1 MAQTKKTVSNPVEV
15 KAASIAA
22 PTTPPFDFKNMDFK
36 KDARV
41 HFMLASVIIFLF
53 LLVLAKNTGINA
65 DDRYHVPYTK
75 TFVDY
80 YTSFGKDT
88 TYRQIPM
95 DEFWKARNMFDMVNY
110 GVAKILGAD
119 PVTPNKIGSKY
130 NPDYI
135 YADLSYHHI
144 RHYLLAIL
152 SFIGIVFAG
161 LTGAKMR
168 NYHFGIGVMALL
180 CISPCFIG
188 HAAMNPRDIPFFVYS
203 TIAIYFMFLFLMEY
217 PKIRWSNIIGI
228 MIGVGL
234 ALNVRNGG
242 FLTFAY
248 FGAFSFSV
256 WFYHL
261 FFLKDKNVN
270 TWDLVI
276 KGCVAFFGAY
286 IIGLFFWPYGQTDPV
301 YVPIFEDLLQ
311 TSKFPITLKQLFEGK
326 LIDSGALPW
335 YYQTKLLFI
344 TTPIVILIG
353 FFSFFIL
360 YVKNRTT
367 TNPKLILATLFSAFF
382 PILYIIK
389 VDANVH
395 TGWRHVIF
403 CYPYMIIMAM
413 LGWEYIMNLFKDI
426 KMKYAVIA
434 IIVVGSLLPA
444 AFIASNIKHC
454 YVYFNELVGGNK
466 GAFGNYEMDYWSVSL
481 SESADWFKKEVLS
494 KTDQPVTVTSNMW
507 DSFGPYLKKE
517 LKDKKV
523 KLSGSK
529 IYRRSIDDWDYAF
542 YYAAF
547 LDGDLLRNKNFWPP
561 KNSIHVVYAGGAP
574 IGAIVQ
580 RDPEKNDYKG
590 YLALEAKQADSAI
603 YFLKKAVAWD
613 NGNDENYGSLASAYL
628 LKNDMVNAISAFEN
642 ASAINPTNA
651 NYSMYLAQLYFST
664 GKKNEGYDAL
674 TKMIAADETNMN
686 NLKMAGD
693 ICKQIGDESTANYYY
708 NLYNDQLQIMQ
719 EQQENQEN
727 K

>member
-1 MAQTKKTVSNPVEV
+1 MAQEKKLSLDNM
-15 KAASIAA
+15 K
-22 PTTPPFDFKNMDFK
+22 FDFKN
-36 KDARV
+36 DAKL
-41 HFMLASVIIFLF
+41 HFIIAGIIIFIF
-53 LLVLAKNTGINA
+53 LLILAKNTGINA

-75 TFVDY
+75 TFVAY

-110 GVAKILGAD
+110 GAGKLIGAD
-119 PVTPNKIGSKY
+119 AGTPNKIGTKY
-130 NPDYI
+130 NPDYV
-135 YADLSYHHI
+135 YADLSYHHL

-168 NYHFGIGVMALL
+168 NYHFGIGVMAFL

-188 HAAMNPRDIPFFVYS
+188 HAAMNPRDMPFFTYS
-203 TIAIYFMFLFLMEY
+203 TIAVYFMYLFLLEF
-217 PKIRWSNIIGI
+217 PKVSWKNMIGI

-248 FGAFSFSV
+248 FGFFSFGI
-256 WFYHL
+256 WAYHL

-270 TWDLVI
+270 TKDLFI

-311 TSKFPITLKQLFEGK
+311 TSKFPITLKQLFDGK
-326 LIDSGALPW
+326 LIDSGSLPW
-335 YYQTKLLFI
+335 YYQSKLLLI

-353 FFSFFIL
+353 FFAFFVL
-360 YVKNRTT
+360 FLKNKKLVE
-367 TNPKLILATLFSAFF
+367 PKLVLATLFCAFF
-382 PILYIIK
+382 PVLYIIE

-403 CYPYMIIMAM
+403 SYPYMVIMAL
-413 LGWEYIMNLFKDI
+413 LGWEYIMQLFANTKA
-426 KMKYAVIA
+426 KNA
-434 IIVVGSLLPA
+434 IIGLIVVGSLFPA
-444 AFIASNIKHC
+444 MYIASNMKHC
-454 YVYFNELVGGNK
+454 YVYFNEIVGGNK

-481 SESADWFKKEVLS
+481 SESADWFKEEVLS
-494 KTDQPVTVTSNMW
+494 KTDKPVVVTSNMW

-517 LKDKKV
+517 LKDGKV

-529 IYRRSIDDWDYAF
+529 IYKRSVDDWDYAF

-547 LDGDLLRNKNFWPP
+547 LDGDLLKNEKFWPP

-590 YLALEAKQADSAI
+590 YLASQAGQIDSAI
-603 YFLKKAVAWD
+603 YYFKKAVAYD
-613 NGNDENYGSLASAYL
+613 DGNDENFSNLAFAYL
-628 LKNDMVNAISAFEN
+628 QKKDLANAIPAFEN
-642 ASAINPTNA
+642 ALAIHPTN
-651 NYSMYLAQLYFST
+651 STYLYYLCQLYFSS
-664 GKKNEGYDAL
+664 GKKDQGYDAL
-674 TKMIAADETNMN
+674 TKLVDTDPTNMD
-686 NLKMAGD
+686 NLQKA
-693 ICKQIGDESTANYYY
+693 IEISKQIGDQSSADYYIG
-708 NLYNDQLQIMQ
+708 LYNEQVQIYQ
-719 EQQENQEN
+719 EKQAKQQQES